1 MVNYAKMSY
10 LHDLNE
16 LISLTGDAWF
26 ARTGLTLA
34 CFIEM
39 HVTRQENERLCICV
53 LISLYDFNI

>member
-1 MVNYAKMSY
+1 MVEIKGKTKDTTLS
-10 LHDLNE
+10 E
-16 LISLTGDAWF
+16 KGDAWF

-53 LISLYDFNI
+53 LISLYDFDI